1 MTRYCLALMSPQHS
15 ESQIRVGEFPTADR
29 AFELAEHIA
38 FDLGIEIES
47 QWSGWSIEV
56 RSAQGERLFAVPVPV
71 TGDCTNGSE
80 RQVGKTPARL
90 EMATAQRRAG

>member
-1 MTRYCLALMSPQHS
+1 MSFRPPSSSFAVTRYCLALMSPQHS

-38 FDLGIEIES
+38 FDLGIENES

-56 RSAQGERLFAVPVPV
+56 RSAQGQKLFAVPV
-71 TGDCTNGSE
+71 TGGDCISGSE
-80 RQVGKTPARL
+80 RLLVCD
-90 EMATAQRRAG
+90 AG